1 MAFYT
6 LKRGRS
12 ATVWVFDLTLL
23 FLLVMMTIHWR
34 NMTLDSEQLRRA
46 MRAWT
51 TGVTVVTA
59 KFQDQHY
66 GMTVNSFTSI
76 SLEPPLVSLA
86 LRQLTHTHDLVEKS
100 GEFAVT
106 ILSADQKELSER
118 FAGKFPEI
126 QDRFEGVVTE
136 TLVLDAPLIKGG
148 IAWFN
153 CRVVNAIPV
162 GENTLF
168 VAEVIAVRGDG
179 EGDPLVYHNRVYHK
193 IVK

>member
-1 MAFYT
+1 MTF
-6 LKRGRS
+6 K
-12 ATVWVFDLTLL
+12 VFDLTHPC
-23 FLLVMMTIHWR
+23 LLVMMTTHWR

-59 KFQDQHY
+59 KHQNQQY

-76 SLEPPLVSLA
+76 SLEPPLVSLV
-86 LRQLTHTHDLVEKS
+86 LRRLTHTHDLVEKS

-106 ILSADQKELSER
+106 ILAADQKELSDR

-126 QDRFEGVVTE
+126 KDRFEGVPTE
-136 TLVLDAPLIKGG
+136 KLALDIPLLKGG
-148 IAWFN
+148 LAYFN
-153 CRVVNAIPV
+153 CKIVNSIPV

-179 EGDPLVYHNRVYHK
+179 EGEPLVYHNRVYHR